1 MRMSICK
8 VPETGYSCH
17 TEVRYQLLRVACPSC
32 VMSSNGWTAAGCG
45 AHVCSLERQR
55 ITATRNWQPAR
66 WKTHH
71 FREGTD
77 LLNFHQLAVIRIHP
91 EVVGFP
97 QPLPLSLLFCHLTH
111 LFFSYLGFTV
121 FLSLTRRWQRNQF
134 GKLLKKQTQ
143 PLFGNRICCDWTWI
157 RRNRRL
163 HGWSRSGCWNRRRRP
178 SRILKRFSRVPWK
191 MGWSYAGCW
200 SDSARAPRRK

>member
-1 MRMSICK
+1 
-8 VPETGYSCH
+8 
-17 TEVRYQLLRVACPSC
+17 
-32 VMSSNGWTAAGCG
+32 MSSNGWTAAGCG

-77 LLNFHQLAVIRIHP
+77 LLNYHQLAVICIHP
-91 EVVGFP
+91 EVVGFL
-97 QPLPLSLLFCHLTH
+97 QPLPPFPSIFFLIQRILFG
-111 LFFSYLGFTV
+111 GFTV
-121 FLSLTRRWQRNQF
+121 FLSSTSRWQPNRF
-134 GKLLKKQTQ
+134 GKLLKNQTQ
-143 PLFGNRICCDWTWI
+143 PLFWNRICCDWTWI

-178 SRILKRFSRVPWK
+178 FRILKRFSRVPWK

>member
-1 MRMSICK
+1 MSVSICK
-8 VPETGYSCH
+8 VPETGYSC
-17 TEVRYQLLRVACPSC
+17 QLKCANNCSEGACPSC

-55 ITATRNWQPAR
+55 ITATRDWQPAR

-77 LLNFHQLAVIRIHP
+77 LLNFHQLASTLRWWVFRSLSP
-91 EVVGFP
+91 FP
-97 QPLPLSLLFCHLTH
+97 FYFSSNAS
-111 LFFSYLGFTV
+111 FFFFLGFTV

-134 GKLLKKQTQ
+134 GKLLKNQTQ
-143 PLFGNRICCDWTWI
+143 RLFWNRICCDWTWI

-163 HGWSRSGCWNRRRRP
+163 HGWSRSGCWNRQRRP